1 MALNE
6 LLQKGVPTKL
16 SLPVELNVTDLIN
29 ICKNTKNL
37 KEQIEIAGERF
48 YDLICNICDEKTAD
62 FFKLKRLN
70 NLEVFINEETL
81 EKKLIVSA
89 SNIFNRIADLTNEYS
104 IRYYD
109 FSAINKIIEKLK
121 TISEDELKRD
131 YPYLYKYYINEKQ
144 QVIALVSMK
153 ENLKKM
159 NYSNVV
165 SRIKVLS
172 DLYGCDYEIMKDK
185 IDNATINYNYKTFL
199 SEFIHILNNLNRLSK
214 ILVTPSL
221 QKGNIV
227 YSDIDIEIN
236 EEDSEKLGIYI
247 TYIYQEM
254 LKSMKAEYQQEYLY
268 YISEYYFENKEL
280 IEQNKKLYSSY
291 FDKIIK
297 LKDMYDDYK
306 QILVNNPKLRLVDF
320 NYDDFAG
327 MNLSEVDE
335 FMYEY
340 FKSLNA
346 NWEFFKDTKIDEDTI
361 LKIKKY
367 YGNSTIFSNQEELK
381 EILNKFI
388 EKKEF
393 FDRTDPYYRILG
405 KNTFDG
411 YIGYIYSN
419 GTVVLEKFFENS
431 ATGKVAKNQ
440 AIYIMSIQNFH
451 TLTQLSKNEIISQ
464 KLCKRFIHKGNWQEK
479 IITEINEDKDN
490 TLVNQID
497 KFIVEGIIKKS

>member
-1 MALNE
+1 
-6 LLQKGVPTKL
+6 
-16 SLPVELNVTDLIN
+16 
-29 ICKNTKNL
+29 
-37 KEQIEIAGERF
+37 
-48 YDLICNICDEKTAD
+48 
-62 FFKLKRLN
+62 
-70 NLEVFINEETL
+70 
-81 EKKLIVSA
+81 
-89 SNIFNRIADLTNEYS
+89 
-104 IRYYD
+104 
-109 FSAINKIIEKLK
+109 
-121 TISEDELKRD
+121 
-131 YPYLYKYYINEKQ
+131 
-144 QVIALVSMK
+144 MK

-172 DLYGCDYEIMKDK
+172 DLYGCDYETMKDK

-199 SEFIHILNNLNRLSK
+199 SEFIHILNNLNGLSQ

-268 YISEYYFENKEL
+268 YISEYYFENREL
-280 IEQNKKLYSSY
+280 IEQNKKLYSPY
-291 FDKIIK
+291 FDKIIR
-297 LKDMYDDYK
+297 LKDMYEDYK
-306 QILVNNPKLRLVDF
+306 KILVNNPKLRLVDF
-320 NYDDFAG
+320 NHDDFAG

-361 LKIKKY
+361 LKIKSY
-367 YGNSTIFSNQEELK
+367 YGDSTIFPEHEELK

-393 FDRTDPYYRILG
+393 FDRTDPYYRISG

-431 ATGKVAKNQ
+431 VTGKVAKNQ

-479 IITEINEDKDN
+479 IITEINEDKGN
-490 TLVNQID
+490 ALVNQID
-497 KFIVEGIIKKS
+497 AFIAGGIIKKP

>member
-1 MALNE
+1 
-6 LLQKGVPTKL
+6 
-16 SLPVELNVTDLIN
+16 
-29 ICKNTKNL
+29 
-37 KEQIEIAGERF
+37 
-48 YDLICNICDEKTAD
+48 
-62 FFKLKRLN
+62 
-70 NLEVFINEETL
+70 
-81 EKKLIVSA
+81 
-89 SNIFNRIADLTNEYS
+89 
-104 IRYYD
+104 
-109 FSAINKIIEKLK
+109 
-121 TISEDELKRD
+121 
-131 YPYLYKYYINEKQ
+131 
-144 QVIALVSMK
+144 
-153 ENLKKM
+153 
-159 NYSNVV
+159 
-165 SRIKVLS
+165 
-172 DLYGCDYEIMKDK
+172 
-185 IDNATINYNYKTFL
+185 
-199 SEFIHILNNLNRLSK
+199 
-214 ILVTPSL
+214 
-221 QKGNIV
+221 
-227 YSDIDIEIN
+227 
-236 EEDSEKLGIYI
+236 
-247 TYIYQEM
+247 
-254 LKSMKAEYQQEYLY
+254 
-268 YISEYYFENKEL
+268 
-280 IEQNKKLYSSY
+280 
-291 FDKIIK
+291 
-297 LKDMYDDYK
+297 
-306 QILVNNPKLRLVDF
+306 
-320 NYDDFAG
+320 

>member
-1 MALNE
+1 MVSNE

-144 QVIALVSMK
+144 QVIALVPMK

-172 DLYGCDYEIMKDK
+172 NLYGCDYEIMKDK

-327 MNLSEVDE
+327 
-335 FMYEY
+335 
-340 FKSLNA
+340 
-346 NWEFFKDTKIDEDTI
+346 
-361 LKIKKY
+361 
-367 YGNSTIFSNQEELK
+367 
-381 EILNKFI
+381 
-388 EKKEF
+388 
-393 FDRTDPYYRILG
+393 
-405 KNTFDG
+405 
-411 YIGYIYSN
+411 
-419 GTVVLEKFFENS
+419 
-431 ATGKVAKNQ
+431 
-440 AIYIMSIQNFH
+440 
-451 TLTQLSKNEIISQ
+451 
-464 KLCKRFIHKGNWQEK
+464 
-479 IITEINEDKDN
+479 
-490 TLVNQID
+490 
-497 KFIVEGIIKKS
+497 